1 MTGHEL
7 VLKAMGAERT
17 FSSVVLRGGL
27 GLVEPLYRGAV
38 AVRNAAFTL
47 GLRRQKKL
55 GRPTISVGN
64 IIAGGSGKTPMVLEL
79 AGRLLAAGYQPAILL
94 RGYKS
99 GLIGSD
105 EAKLLAKALRGEVQV
120 EANRD
125 RVRGAKRV
133 LARQSGVDLFL
144 LDDAFQ
150 HRQVCRDL
158 DLVLLKA
165 DDPFGGDHLLPR
177 GFLREPKCCLLR
189 ANAVIVT
196 HSDRVTPMELENL
209 DRQIKRLSGR
219 RPIAHTVHRWAG
231 LREGDGSN
239 HGEVGVLAGQR
250 VLGVCGIGSPGA
262 FLATLRNQTARDL
275 ESMTFGDH
283 HEYGMSDLQEVF
295 RKAMGNQ
302 CTAVVTTEK
311 DWVKWEKLLVGKD
324 SPPIPVYRPVLEIGF
339 LDGSAEVDGL
349 IQSVR

>member
-1 MTGHEL
+1 MTGRDL
-7 VLKAMGAERT
+7 VLKAMGTERA
-17 FSSVVLRGGL
+17 FSLVVLRGGL
-27 GLVEPLYRGAV
+27 GLIEPLYRAGV
-38 AVRNAAFTL
+38 AARNTAFTL
-47 GLRRQKKL
+47 GLRRREKL
-55 GRPTISVGN
+55 GRPTISIGN
-64 IIAGGSGKTPMVLEL
+64 ITAGGSGKTPMVLEL
-79 AGRLLAAGYQPAILL
+79 AERLLAAGYQPAILL

-99 GLIGSD
+99 GLAGSD
-105 EAKLLAKALRGEVQV
+105 EAKLLAKALRGKVQV

-158 DLVLLKA
+158 DLVLVKA
-165 DDPFGGDHLLPR
+165 DDPFGGNHLLPR
-177 GFLREPKCCLLR
+177 GFLREPKCCLSR

-196 HSDRVTPMELENL
+196 HSDRVTRIELADL
-209 DRQIKRLSGR
+209 DRQIKQLSGR
-219 RPIAHTVHRWAG
+219 RPIAHTVHRWVG
-231 LREGDGSN
+231 LRGGDGGN
-239 HGEVGVLAGQR
+239 QGEVGVLAGQR
-250 VLGVCGIGSPGA
+250 VLGVCGIGSPDA

-283 HEYGMSDLQEVF
+283 HKYGMSDLREVF
-295 RKAMGNQ
+295 RKAVDNQ

-311 DWVKWEKLLVGKD
+311 DWVKWEKLLVDKD
-324 SPPIPVYRPVLEIGF
+324 SPPVPVYRPVLEIGF
-339 LDGSAEVDGL
+339 LDGNTEVDGL